1 MARNQKKKKTARAGE
16 TVVEK
21 LKDVVW
27 DPENLTS

>member
-1 MARNQKKKKTARAGE
+1 MARNQKKKKTAQAAE
-16 TVVEK
+16 KVAQK